1 MTYFYRHNII
11 LALSMYDDISH
22 VILINNYVPGVTKS
36 SHVPDMTNI
45 SHVPNKPSSTHA
57 PDMSNSSY
65 VLDMSNYSHVQNL
78 NMTSVSSVPSMKTSS
93 HIGDLTNSSHVPNMT
108 DSSHVPNMTDS
119 SHVPDMR
126 NASTNQSHPVLLV
139 CSFRSGSS
147 FLGELLANAPNAFYV
162 FEPLFPILTSIYGI
176 RISPMRDFYDNGT
189 FVWVLSKLWH
199 NCKIDWV
206 NCDTTVK

>member
-1 MTYFYRHNII
+1 
-11 LALSMYDDISH
+11 MYDDISH

-57 PDMSNSSY
+57 PDMPNSSY
-65 VLDMSNYSHVQNL
+65 VLDMLNYSHVQNL
-78 NMTSVSSVPSMKTSS
+78 NMTSVSSVPNMKTSS
-93 HIGDLTNSSHVPNMT
+93 HIEDLTNSSHASNIT
-108 DSSHVPNMTDS
+108 VPNMTDS

-139 CSFRSGSS
+139 CYFRSGSS
-147 FLGELLANAPNAFYV
+147 FLGELLANAPDAFYV

-189 FVWVLSKLWH
+189 FV
-199 NCKIDWV
+199 
-206 NCDTTVK
+206 